1 MFSKEHIEKLN
12 SSRLADVKPELAEKC
27 RAIIAQATSEG
38 FTLNLT
44 QGFRSTEEQNKLF
57 QIGRRG
63 IPGEKRV
70 TNARR
75 SIKPQ
80 SPRSG

>member
-38 FTLNLT
+38 FNL
-44 QGFRSTEEQNKLF
+44 EL
-57 QIGRRG
+57 
-63 IPGEKRV
+63 
-70 TNARR
+70 NARLPLNR
-75 SIKPQ
+75 RAKQTLPDRTGAVSRVK
-80 SPRSG
+80 SE